1 MNTEICLLV
10 AIEVQRAQRHP
21 TRHWLL
27 EDASVDGCS
36 LIDGQ
41 ARPGDVKGNQFHVV
55 LRGCRNPGWV
65 TPDIGP
71 EIKLDV
77 LAIETTRLSAFALI
91 RSPSIK
97 LRVC

>member
-1 MNTEICLLV
+1 MNTEIGLPV

-55 LRGCRNPGWV
+55 PRSYGDPGWV
-65 TPDIGP
+65 SPDIGP
-71 EIKLDV
+71 
-77 LAIETTRLSAFALI
+77 R
-91 RSPSIK
+91 
-97 LRVC
+97 